1 MNIYYPSA
9 DTRTKIFVKF
19 LIDNYNFYTDL
30 PIDNTAL
37 KDMYIIEDNKKVY
50 IYDMI
55 GWAQYDFTKSSHPIV
70 GYDFYIRFN
79 K

>member
-19 LIDNYNFYTDL
+19 LIDNYNFHTDL

-50 IYDMI
+50 IYDM
-55 GWAQYDFTKSSHPIV
+55 V
-70 GYDFYIRFN
+70 G
-79 K
+79 